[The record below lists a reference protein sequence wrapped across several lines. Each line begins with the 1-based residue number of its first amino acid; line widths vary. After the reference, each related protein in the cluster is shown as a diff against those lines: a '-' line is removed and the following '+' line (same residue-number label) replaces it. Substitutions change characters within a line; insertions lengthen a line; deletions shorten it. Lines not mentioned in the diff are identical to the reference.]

1 MSVFFVL
8 LFCTSAGFA
17 PSDKAQRTSAS
28 PLALSPCNL
37 PGLSGRARCGT
48 YEVFEDRAAKSGRK
62 IKLHLVV
69 LSAQSQTPAP
79 DAVFLFSGGPGTA
92 ATEMIDEA
100 AGLGPLGGM
109 RRQHDL
115 VFV

>member
-28 PLALSPCNL
+28 PLALTPCNL
-37 PGLSGRARCGT
+37 PGVPGPARCGT
-48 YEVFEDRAAKSGRK
+48 YEVFEDRAAKTGRK

-69 LSAQSQTPAP
+69 LSALDGPAAADP
-79 DAVFLFSGGPGTA
+79 VFVFHGGPGAA
-92 ATEMIDEA
+92 ATDWVDQTRFGFLV
-100 AGLGPLGGM
+100 GL
-109 RRQHDL
+109 RRKHD
-115 VFV
+115 